1 MHRPLRPSN
10 QSETRTPRVR
20 PLVERGLP
28 ARGATRKSAARGR
41 APVIQVHDVSK
52 TFDLGQ
58 IHVHALRK
66 VSLRIDTGDLV
77 GIMGSSG
84 SGKST
89 LMNILGC
96 LDVPTSGRYLI
107 DGVDV
112 SHMDEDDLSD
122 LRNRKIGFVF
132 QSFNLV
138 PRTSAIDNVEL
149 PLAYAGLGRA
159 ERRRRAEAA
168 LSAMGMANRFHH
180 QPSELSGG
188 QQQRVAVAR
197 SIVTNPSLILAD
209 EPTGNLDS
217 HSTEDVLRI
226 FGHLNEEGRTV
237 VLITHEPDVADQTK
251 RVIRLSDGEIVED
264 RRLLGVRDAPPVLHA
279 QKSAHN
285 RPANT
290 SEAGA
295 GTRAS
300 VGGPRS

>member
-1 MHRPLRPSN
+1 MRRPQQPGTLGR
-10 QSETRTPRVR
+10 TRTPRGK
-20 PLVERGLP
+20 PLVERPEP
-28 ARGATRKSAARGR
+28 APGAKQRGR
-41 APVIQVHDVSK
+41 GRPRPPVIRVHEVSK
-52 TFDLGQ
+52 TFDLGEIQ
-58 IHVHALRK
+58 VHALRN
-66 VSLRIDTGDLV
+66 VSLQIRTGDLV

-96 LDVPTSGRYLI
+96 LDIPTSGRYEI
-107 DGVDV
+107 DGIDAG
-112 SHMDEDDLSD
+112 HMDEDDLAD

-149 PLAYAGLGRA
+149 PLAYAGLNRA

-168 LSAMGMANRFHH
+168 LKSMGMANRMHH
-180 QPSELSGG
+180 LPSELSGG

-197 SIVTNPSLILAD
+197 AIVTNPSLILAD

-226 FGHLNEEGRTV
+226 FGELNEEGRTV

-251 RVIRLSDGEIVED
+251 RIVRLSDGEIVED
-264 RRLLGVRDAPPVLHA
+264 RRRLGVHDPPPVLHA
-279 QKSAHN
+279 QKSAHK
-285 RPANT
+285 PPLDVGI
-290 SEAGA
+290 AGA
-295 GTRAS
+295 QS
-300 VGGPRS
+300 

>member
-1 MHRPLRPSN
+1 MHRPLRPSD

-20 PLVERGLP
+20 PLVERALP
-28 ARGATRKSAARGR
+28 ARGVPRTSISRDR

-96 LDVPTSGRYLI
+96 LDIPTSGRYLI

-138 PRTSAIDNVEL
+138 PRTSALDNVEL

-188 QQQRVAVAR
+188 QEQPRPPRRDGVEQPGWWSGAGSHGFVHRIEGTGRIAPGLPYPRQRGQACGQGHRV
-197 SIVTNPSLILAD
+197 D
-209 EPTGNLDS
+209 E
-217 HSTEDVLRI
+217 R
-226 FGHLNEEGRTV
+226 
-237 VLITHEPDVADQTK
+237 AAQ
-251 RVIRLSDGEIVED
+251 
-264 RRLLGVRDAPPVLHA
+264 RDAPFGVVQRSVELVPLVGQLG
-279 QKSAHN
+279 QAHI
-285 RPANT
+285 RRARGRRRRL
-290 SEAGA
+290 AGP
-295 GTRAS
+295 
-300 VGGPRS
+300 GGGFQR